1 MKTTRL
7 EYRPDQQAHIASQL
21 EMIEYLPV
29 KMAVV
34 DYLGGRDADGLVT
47 TTTELS
53 RHVAIYDLRHVAI
66 YDLTVV
72 CLNRTARNH
81 QDQEHPLAQPY
92 QPDPIPATA

>member
-34 DYLGGRDADGLVT
+34 DYLGTRDGDGLVT
-47 TTTELS
+47 TTTELT
-53 RHVAIYDLRHVAI
+53 RRFGTRDLRHVAI

-72 CLNRTARNH
+72 CLNRTARTH
-81 QDQEHPLAQPY
+81 QDDEHPLAQKFE
-92 QPDPIPATA
+92 PATQPA

>member
-1 MKTTRL
+1 MKTTSI

-34 DYLGGRDADGLVT
+34 DYLNTRDGDGLVT
-47 TTTELS
+47 ATSDLS
-53 RHVAIYDLRHVAI
+53 RRFGTRDLRHVAI

-81 QDQEHPLAQPY
+81 QDQEHPLATRFEPA
-92 QPDPIPATA
+92 PIPA